1 MKERRAQ
8 EGKGS
13 GHSRVGEEQTVP
25 PSNPLWSSWLPG
37 TIPHWGPL
45 SGFEWEGRREGFG
58 FPPLSPQGQWR
69 MGRRALV
76 THRLA
81 SSWTLGLETDGSVN
95 SQGIPRSS
103 SWVQELQQNQGKA
116 QAAQATPTDWA
127 HTEKAQGHGKDT
139 SAEQEQEAM
148 EEAKAGSTL
157 CTDIDGWDR
166 ENTVNPDLNQTQET
180 YSV

>member
-1 MKERRAQ
+1 MFRVSKFTNTVCKGPFRRKARVPRLLGSMKERRAQ

-103 SWVQELQQNQGKA
+103 SWV
-116 QAAQATPTDWA
+116 
-127 HTEKAQGHGKDT
+127 
-139 SAEQEQEAM
+139 
-148 EEAKAGSTL
+148 
-157 CTDIDGWDR
+157 
-166 ENTVNPDLNQTQET
+166 
-180 YSV
+180 